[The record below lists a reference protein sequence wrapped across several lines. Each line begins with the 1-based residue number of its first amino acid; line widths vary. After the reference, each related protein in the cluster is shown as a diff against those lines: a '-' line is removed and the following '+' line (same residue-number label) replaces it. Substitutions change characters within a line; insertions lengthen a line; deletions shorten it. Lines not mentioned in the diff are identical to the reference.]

1 MPAIEP
7 LSYAAIDYLRA
18 FDLAAVA
25 VSPSG
30 RVYVCRDPKGASMAW
45 WCKSEYADQIAHVAW
60 TNGDVPG
67 AASRL
72 GLVVTPHAVVVRR
85 VGERVSKIDEAI
97 AAAIDAGVLKQ
108 FNAEYRQR
116 RLQAKRDG
124 RHFMPYSQALARLR
138 KVVADAVAKDG
149 RSRDPSLPPFSTR
162 PGLQTGRL
170 ALSTFSFTVF
180 RGGEALV
187 GMVYEGAAIH
197 ARAWPTYSIPHQ
209 HRQHFPHHASVLP
222 ISPHGTALRRAM
234 RPRNYCRPAV
244 PA

>member
-7 LSYAAIDYLRA
+7 LSYASLDYLHSFRSQ
-18 FDLAAVA
+18 VPSA
-25 VSPSG
+25 VSQQRAAFTSAAIQ
-30 RVYVCRDPKGASMAW
+30 RARVCRVVVRRRMH
-45 WCKSEYADQIAHVAW
+45 ADQIAHVAW
-60 TNGDVPG
+60 MNGDVPG

-149 RSRDPSLPPFSTR
+149 KIPRSFV
-162 PGLQTGRL
+162 
-170 ALSTFSFTVF
+170 AAVF
-180 RGGEALV
+180 DEA
-187 GMVYEGAAIH
+187 
-197 ARAWPTYSIPHQ
+197 
-209 HRQHFPHHASVLP
+209 
-222 ISPHGTALRRAM
+222 
-234 RPRNYCRPAV
+234 RPADCGRARSV
-244 PA
+244 NL